1 MKRRA
6 SMIVAILTLTFVG
19 WFGIANAADIF
30 MFVPGLQGDAL
41 DNRHKGWIDVQ
52 NVAWGIDLSN
62 PSSAGAGAPR
72 PQFQDVVIGKFLD
85 SASPNLAT
93 VAASGQRFP
102 SVVIE
107 FWKSGGK
114 LSQLFA
120 KLELTDVG
128 VTSYASSISA
138 QPSPPVETIKL
149 SYSRVVWSVIPQRPD
164 GTLGAPIVG
173 GWDLRANTKP

>member
-1 MKRRA
+1 MRRRA
-6 SMIVAILTLTFVG
+6 SIIVAILTLTFVA
-19 WFGIANAADIF
+19 WFGPANAADIF
-30 MFVPGLQGDAL
+30 LFVPGLQGDSL

-52 NVAWGIDLSN
+52 NVTWGIDLNN
-62 PSSAGAGAPR
+62 PSSAGAPR

-93 VAASGQRFP
+93 VAASGQRVP

-149 SYSRVVWSVIPQRPD
+149 SYSRFVWSVIPQRPD

-173 GWDLRANTKP
+173 GWDLRSNTKP